1 MVEFHLDGST
11 QLRAKGYRSPFGR
24 LYTQIVLWVANWE
37 RPRVLAWF
45 VFILVVI
52 GTGMTLLSE
61 RTSGEKW
68 EKAAGPDL
76 FPPAIG
82 PGFIWVS
89 LFAWKGSRFRANQ
102 T

>member
-68 EKAAGPDL
+68 EKAAVPDL
-76 FPPAIG
+76 FPLQSVQVLYG
-82 PGFIWVS
+82 
-89 LFAWKGSRFRANQ
+89 
-102 T
+102 